1 MQSKRHSIIMPSAT
15 TKKISCSWEKGNLKR
30 QDRKDGNAK
39 N

>member
-1 MQSKRHSIIMPSAT
+1 MLSSTT
-15 TKKISCSWEKGNLKR
+15 TKKILCSWEKANLKR